1 MHNLEDK
8 RVKILVILVT
18 LVGFLI
24 YYFYPKDEYVMEMVK
39 STRPPIQK
47 VEEIKE
53 LPKQEKEE
61 VVKVEEKKVEKKGK
75 VLFSSTDSSGRYTIQ
90 LINNIDIEIREKNST
105 RYVPIIGEIAENS
118 NISRFTISISEDYL
132 NYLSELSIKILDET
146 NKDRVI
152 ETVSYFLGSL
162 DVNSSYNIKLN
173 ISGDTL
179 DGEITSSEKM
189 SDSMINELSNDETIM
204 INTEE
209 NNKNIIINEQVEQ
222 NNHLEKMKNITID
235 ENNGSKL
242 KFGQ

>member
-8 RVKILVILVT
+8 RVKVLVILVA

-39 STRPPIQK
+39 PTRPPIQK

-61 VVKVEEKKVEKKGK
+61 VVKIEEKKVEKEKEIEEKGK

-132 NYLSELSIKILDET
+132 NHLSELSIKILDET

-189 SDSMINELSNDETIM
+189 SDSMINELSNDEPVM

-209 NNKNIIINEQVEQ
+209 NNRNIIINEQVEL
-222 NNHLEKMKNITID
+222 NNHN
-235 ENNGSKL
+235 
-242 KFGQ
+242 

>member
-8 RVKILVILVT
+8 RVKVLVILVAS
-18 LVGFLI
+18 VGFLI

-39 STRPPIQK
+39 PTRPPIQK

-61 VVKVEEKKVEKKGK
+61 VVKIEEKKVEKEKEIEKKGK

-132 NYLSELSIKILDET
+132 NHLSELSIKILDET

-189 SDSMINELSNDETIM
+189 SDSMINELSNDEPVM

-209 NNKNIIINEQVEQ
+209 NNRNIIINEQVEL
-222 NNHLEKMKNITID
+222 NNHN
-235 ENNGSKL
+235 
-242 KFGQ
+242 

>member
-8 RVKILVILVT
+8 RVKVLVILVAS
-18 LVGFLI
+18 VGFLI

-39 STRPPIQK
+39 PTRPPIQK

-61 VVKVEEKKVEKKGK
+61 VVKIEEKKVEKEKEIEKKGK

-105 RYVPIIGEIAENS
+105 RYLPIIGEIAENS

-132 NYLSELSIKILDET
+132 NHLSELSIKILDET

-189 SDSMINELSNDETIM
+189 SDSMINELSNDEPVM

-209 NNKNIIINEQVEQ
+209 NNRNIIINEQVEL
-222 NNHLEKMKNITID
+222 NNHN
-235 ENNGSKL
+235 
-242 KFGQ
+242 